1 MGNFLIRPARP
12 ADAEAVREISW
23 ITCEEGFG
31 LATPSEFSRTIDMER
46 NAIQKAGS
54 SPAWSRFLTA
64 ESEGKIVGF
73 LHFIRR
79 TEDKYRHHGSFGMS
93 ILPEYRSH
101 GIGACLLRELIGWAE
116 QQPGLE
122 KITLEVLAGNKSAI
136 HLYEKFMFQEEGR
149 LQNHVY
155 FKKSFDDLLLM
166 ALFVSYTN
174 LENPKS
180 PAD

>member
-1 MGNFLIRPARP
+1 MGNFLIRPART

-31 LATPSEFSRTIDMER
+31 LATPSEFSRTVDTER

-54 SPAWSRFLTA
+54 APAWSRFLTA
-64 ESEGKIVGF
+64 EAGGKIVGF

-93 ILPEYRSH
+93 ILPEYRSL
-101 GIGACLLRELIGWAE
+101 GIGAGLLQELIVWGE
-116 QQPGLE
+116 QQPGLD
-122 KITLEVLAGNKSAI
+122 KITLEVLAGNKPAI
-136 HLYEKFMFQEEGR
+136 QLYERFGFWEEGR

-155 FKKSFDDLLLM
+155 FKKSFDDLILM
-166 ALFVSYTN
+166 ALFVCSTN
-174 LENPKS
+174 SENSK
-180 PAD
+180 